1 MRAVRVRR
9 LGVLAAVLVF
19 AVTACDSGSDSSSND
34 DSGGNTGPAESTAT
48 TAAEL
53 PEPLAD
59 QTPPTGTNGIADGG
73 DGTLWIADLNGS
85 QVLRVDASN
94 GAILARYGAAEGVNS
109 PDDVAVA
116 EDGSVYYTGLGAGEV
131 GRIDPDGTVEV
142 VAEVPVG
149 VNPIA
154 FTDDGRLFVG
164 LEKDAPDDAV
174 YEIDVSGQEDPRLV
188 GTDLGRVNAFAF
200 GPDGFLYGPGFGLE
214 GAGTLRRIDV
224 ETGES
229 SVITDGF
236 GFPVSIRFGDDG
248 TAYVLQTAQP
258 TLWSVDVETGEMTEV
273 GTPATELV
281 DNFTLTDD
289 GFAITAFNAPTVTL
303 VASGGT
309 VSDVLTIGTP

>member
-1 MRAVRVRR
+1 MPRFRVRT
-9 LGVLAAVLVF
+9 LCALVAVLALTA
-19 AVTACDSGSDSSSND
+19 AACDSDGNGEGDGSE
-34 DSGGNTGPAESTAT
+34 PAESTTTT
-48 TAAEL
+48 TAAAL
-53 PEPLAD
+53 PDPIAD
-59 QTPPTGTNGIADGG
+59 QTPPVGTNGIADPG
-73 DGTLWIADLNGS
+73 DGTFWIADLNGS
-85 QVLRVDASN
+85 QVLRVDASS

-116 EDGSVYYTGLGAGEV
+116 DDGSVYYTGLGAGEV

-164 LEKDAPDDAV
+164 LEKDAPEDAV
-174 YEIDVSGQEDPRLV
+174 YEIDITGDTEPRLV
-188 GTDLGRVNAFAF
+188 GSDLGRVNAFAF
-200 GPDGFLYGPGFGLE
+200 GPDGLLYGPGFGLD

-229 SVITDGF
+229 TVVTDGF
-236 GFPVSIRFGDDG
+236 GFPVSVRFGDDG

-258 TLWSVDVETGEMTEV
+258 TLWSVDIETGEKTEV
-273 GTPATELV
+273 GTPTTELV

-289 GFAITAFNAPTVTL
+289 GFAVTAFNAPTVTL
-303 VASGGT
+303 MSSDGSVTGT
-309 VSDVLTIGTP
+309 LTIGTPT